1 MHKKQMITAII
12 DIERI
17 QRETKKLLKLT
28 VREQM
33 RKLLSQKMI

>member
-1 MHKKQMITAII
+1 MHKKQMITAIH

-17 QRETKKLLKLT
+17 QREAKKLLKLT

-33 RKLLSQKMI
+33 RKMLSQKMI

>member
-1 MHKKQMITAII
+1 MITAII